1 MKILGYC
8 VKLKNFTTSKGR
20 GYALTCS
27 LSGAWTALESALK
40 MLLNLFFL
48 NDN

>member
-8 VKLKNFTTSKGR
+8 VKLKNVTTSKGR
-20 GYALTCS
+20 GYD

-40 MLLNLFFL
+40 MLLNLFFF
-48 NDN
+48 